1 MKGNESCSVKSNL
14 LRPHG
19 LYSPWNSPGQN
30 TGVGSH
36 FLLQGVFPTQGS
48 NSGLSHCRQIL
59 YHMSHQGSPIHILV
73 RVKQKTWAI
82 KTGGEKQKPC
92 HQAAHSSPNSA
103 LVKCATFAWFLCL
116 SQLLPNREAKR
127 TYPRD
132 CVEITQYKSSE
143 KVGHCYYG
151 CAVPFWNLGVQL
163 CFWFRI
169 FPFFGGMVLCIP
181 WIMYKSPEDQ
191 VWESWI
197 ASCKQTR

>member
-1 MKGNESCSVKSNL
+1 MKVAQSSPTCCDPMDYTVHGI
-14 LRPHG
+14 LRARI
-19 LYSPWNSPGQN
+19 LEW
-30 TGVGSH
+30 VAW
-36 FLLQGVFPTQGS
+36 VFPTQGS

-116 SQLLPNREAKR
+116 SPLLPNREAKR

-132 CVEITQYKSSE
+132 CVEITHYKSSE

-151 CAVPFWNLGVQL
+151 CAVLF
-163 CFWFRI
+163 
-169 FPFFGGMVLCIP
+169 
-181 WIMYKSPEDQ
+181 
-191 VWESWI
+191 
-197 ASCKQTR
+197 

>member
-1 MKGNESCSVKSNL
+1 MKGNESCSVKSYPL
-14 LRPHG
+14 QPHG
-19 LYSPWNSPGQN
+19 LYSPWNSPGRN
-30 TGVGSH
+30 TGVGSR

-59 YHMSHQGSPIHILV
+59 YHMSHQGSPVHILV

-82 KTGGEKQKPC
+82 KTGGEKQKSC
-92 HQAAHSSPNSA
+92 HQAARSSPDSA

-143 KVGHCYYG
+143 KVVHCYYG
-151 CAVPFWNLGVQL
+151 CAVPF
-163 CFWFRI
+163 
-169 FPFFGGMVLCIP
+169 
-181 WIMYKSPEDQ
+181 
-191 VWESWI
+191 
-197 ASCKQTR
+197 